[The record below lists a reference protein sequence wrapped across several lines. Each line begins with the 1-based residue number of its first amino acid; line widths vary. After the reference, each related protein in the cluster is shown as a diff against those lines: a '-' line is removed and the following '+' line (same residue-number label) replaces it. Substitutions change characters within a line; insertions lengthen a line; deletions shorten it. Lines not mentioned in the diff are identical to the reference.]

1 MLLLVVIVVIVEVFE
16 VLLLSLLRPYI
27 SIDYRYVQ
35 DIYNYELV
43 EMLHIAT
50 LKVSVLFVCTM
61 QIVQEYT
68 DELLSLV
75 SLSLVCKAVEG
86 QGVQPFP

>member
-1 MLLLVVIVVIVEVFE
+1 MLLLVEIVVIVEVFE
-16 VLLLSLLRPYI
+16 VLLLLLLRPYI